1 MSTEMQ
7 VINNAN
13 LLFRDINKCSYVY
26 TALNGEKMD
35 RKQHQEDWI
44 AGSPLKCL

>member
-1 MSTEMQ
+1 MLIYYLETLTST
-7 VINNAN
+7 
-13 LLFRDINKCSYVY
+13 LFGVC

-44 AGSPLKCL
+44 AG